1 MVWAV
6 REIDGKRATG
16 LMAAFPMTETVTGA
30 LTSTW
35 TGKPMSDGN
44 MTCIGDKS
52 MVFWKLI
59 FNSVAPVRREVGSLM
74 SSEVFMV
81 MERKRM
87 PVSANW
93 KSPLAWKA
101 SDLMASMFSFSKIL
115 ENSVCRERLI
125 SDLTSSSDLCP
136 ATLET
141 TVESWSKTESEPYSM
156 NPPWKTLM

>member
-16 LMAAFPMTETVTGA
+16 LMAAFPMMETVTGA

-59 FNSVAPVRREVGSLM
+59 FNSVEPVRREVGSWMISTILSLM

-101 SDLMASMFSFSKIL
+101 SDLMASMFSSPRSLRIQC
-115 ENSVCRERLI
+115 V
-125 SDLTSSSDLCP
+125 SS
-136 ATLET
+136 A
-141 TVESWSKTESEPYSM
+141 
-156 NPPWKTLM
+156 

>member
-16 LMAAFPMTETVTGA
+16 LMAAFPMMETVTGA

-59 FNSVAPVRREVGSLM
+59 FNSAEPVRREVGFWMISTILSLM
-74 SSEVFMV
+74 SSE
-81 MERKRM
+81 
-87 PVSANW
+87 
-93 KSPLAWKA
+93 
-101 SDLMASMFSFSKIL
+101 DLMASMFSFSKIL

-125 SDLTSSSDLCP
+125 SALTSSSDLCP

>member
-16 LMAAFPMTETVTGA
+16 LMAAFPMMETVTGA

-59 FNSVAPVRREVGSLM
+59 FNSVEPVRREVGFWMISTILSLM

-115 ENSVCRERLI
+115 E
-125 SDLTSSSDLCP
+125 
-136 ATLET
+136 T
-141 TVESWSKTESEPYSM
+141 TVDSWSKTESEPYSM

>member
-16 LMAAFPMTETVTGA
+16 LLAAFPMMETVTGA

-59 FNSVAPVRREVGSLM
+59 FNSEEPVRREVGSWMISTILSLM
-74 SSEVFMV
+74 GSV
-81 MERKRM
+81 
-87 PVSANW
+87 
-93 KSPLAWKA
+93 
-101 SDLMASMFSFSKIL
+101 FSFSKIL

>member
-59 FNSVAPVRREVGSLM
+59 FNSVEPVRREVGFWMISTILSLM

-101 SDLMASMFSFSKIL
+101 SDLMAS
-115 ENSVCRERLI
+115 
-125 SDLTSSSDLCP
+125 SDLCP

-156 NPPWKTLM
+156 NP